1 MKNSICHIKN
11 YLVRQNKESLSSDT
25 NLWEYFSQT
34 KKKKGGRKTRRT
46 KKSTSM
52 EPEWRG
58 EIKERSQNSVQDLW
72 DTIK

>member
-34 KKKKGGRKTRRT
+34 KKKKGKEDKKNKKIHEYGTGVEGRNKR
-46 KKSTSM
+46 KIPK
-52 EPEWRG
+52 
-58 EIKERSQNSVQDLW
+58 
-72 DTIK
+72 